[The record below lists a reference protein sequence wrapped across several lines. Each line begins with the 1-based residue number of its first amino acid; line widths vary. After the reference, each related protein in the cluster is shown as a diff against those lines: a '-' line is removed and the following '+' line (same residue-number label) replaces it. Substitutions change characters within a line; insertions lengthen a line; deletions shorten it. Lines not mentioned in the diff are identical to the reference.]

1 MVLSMKSY
9 NKKPYFLQ
17 ILLSISF
24 LLIVN
29 AVSFEQIHSW
39 RVWEEEAHMD
49 RHDSLTGELVNN

>member
-1 MVLSMKSY
+1 MKSY

-49 RHDSLTGELVNN
+49 RHDSLTGELVDN